1 MNISFSFRAAVLNLL
16 ARVDQLKFELD
27 AVGGDR
33 LVRVD
38 VDHAFDRM
46 VGVEST
52 IVIDESYIHVCSV
65 ELRLLLSHILIAIV
79 NKLIFC
85 YVQATTHNGD

>member
-1 MNISFSFRAAVLNLL
+1 MTFVAVINLL

-38 VDHAFDRM
+38 VDHTFDRM

-52 IVIDESYIHVCSV
+52 IVIDESYCHVCSV
-65 ELRLLLSHILIAIV
+65 ELGLLLSHILIAIY
-79 NKLIFC
+79 N
-85 YVQATTHNGD
+85 